1 MHTVKRL
8 LNMLIITALL
18 ALTAIGCG
26 SSDDDSNTDN
36 ANLPE
41 AESLLQDSV
50 NQITA
55 AESIEVEMDVSGYPV
70 PVKFDGLTLPSET
83 PLHFK
88 YARGIFQ
95 APDRMNASIQF
106 SLGNFSTTADLIALD
121 RDHYFR
127 GDLLTANRWIN
138 DELIQGFSPAALL
151 SQEMGIPFALASI
164 TGLQMLGRT
173 RMQGIDMFH
182 LSGTIQANA
191 VHSLTFGLMRSK
203 DGELKI
209 EVYISANDYRVAQIM
224 LTEPPP
230 TTDAQDETTTWEI
243 SILNYN
249 QAVNITAPSM
259 NNGD

>member
-1 MHTVKRL
+1 MRDIKRL
-8 LNMLIITALL
+8 LNMLMIMALL
-18 ALTAIGCG
+18 ALTMIGC
-26 SSDDDSNTDN
+26 SSGDDDTTTDD

-41 AESLLQDSV
+41 AGPLLEDSV
-50 NQITA
+50 EQITE
-55 AESIEVEMDVSGYPV
+55 AESIEVEMDVRGYPV
-70 PVKFDGLTLPSET
+70 EVEVDGLDLPPEL

-164 TGLQMLGRT
+164 TGLEMLGRT
-173 RMQGIDMFH
+173 RLHGIDMFR
-182 LSGTIQANA
+182 LGGTIQASA
-191 VHSLTFGLMRSK
+191 VHSLTFGLIRSR
-203 DGELKI
+203 DGELTI
-209 EVYISANDYRVAQIM
+209 EVYISTNDYRVAQIR
-224 LTEPPP
+224 LIEPPP
-230 TTDAQDETTTWEI
+230 TADAQNDATTWEI

-249 QAVNITAPSM
+249 QAVEITAPSLSV
-259 NNGD
+259 D